1 MQTTERTK
9 ERLTYMINVPKRL
22 IGVLLAAITAV
33 SLVGCGGAQSPAT
46 PPTGGAQQQVSGTIT
61 ASGSTALLPL
71 VQAAKEQFEQ
81 NNEKVTVN
89 VSGGGSYTGLNQVAS
104 GAVQIGNSD
113 VVATGDTATGL
124 VDHQVAVA
132 PFVVI
137 VNKDVTTQ
145 DVTLDQLAKILR
157 GEITNW
163 KDVGGKDAKITVVSR
178 QQSSGSRATVVATV
192 LKGQGDISK
201 DAIVQ
206 DSNGKVMDGVSGT
219 PGAIGYVDAA
229 YYKADKASML
239 KIGGVAYTAD
249 AVTGGKWPIFA
260 YEHMYTKGEATG
272 ATKAFLDFML
282 SQQFQSSVVEKLGF
296 IPVTKMSK
304 Q

>member
-1 MQTTERTK
+1 
-9 ERLTYMINVPKRL
+9 V
-22 IGVLLAAITAV
+22 GASLL
-33 SLVGCGGAQSPAT
+33 GCSKAETPSSPAA
-46 PPTGGAQQQVSGTIT
+46 GGGTQPALSGTIT

-71 VQAAKEQFEQ
+71 VQAAKDQFEQ
-81 NNEKVTVN
+81 KNDKVTVN
-89 VSGGGSYTGLNQVAS
+89 ISGGGSFTGLNQVAE
-104 GAVQIGNSD
+104 GAVQIGDSD
-113 VVATGDTATGL
+113 VVATADLTAKGL
-124 VDHQVAVA
+124 VDHQVAIA

-137 VNKDVTTQ
+137 VSKDVTAQ

-163 KDVGGKDAKITVVSR
+163 KDAGGKDAKITVVSR
-178 QQSSGSRATVVATV
+178 QQSSGSRATIVATV

-206 DSNGKVMDGVSGT
+206 DSNGKVLEGVSGT

-229 YYKADKASML
+229 YYNADKVGML
-239 KIGGVAYTAD
+239 KVGGVAYSAD
-249 AVTGGKWPIFA
+249 AVTGGKWRIYA

-272 ATKAFLDFML
+272 ATKAFLDFIL
-282 SQQFQSSVVEKLGF
+282 SQEFQSSVVEKLGF

-304 Q
+304 